1 MNRERIQK
9 INELIKKIKDKE
21 ILKEIFYIVQEE
33 LESSGEHRYSHNNN
47 GIFFDLTILTHNTLE
62 RIEELVKNNIIQTD
76 SENNKS
82 FSN

>member
-33 LESSGEHRYSHNNN
+33 LESSGEYRYSHNNN
-47 GIFFDLTILTHNTLE
+47 GIFFDLTILTHSTLE
-62 RIEELVKNNIIQTD
+62 RIEELAKNNIIQTD
-76 SENNKS
+76 SDKLT
-82 FSN
+82 